1 MARKKNIIEQVIDG
15 HMTHS
20 WFARDKGGE
29 HINVLVFASD
39 KAEGEP
45 VGDWRMPAP
54 RDYTGMATLA
64 VRQTSFPQEAP

>member
-1 MARKKNIIEQVIDG
+1 MARKKNIIKQVIDG
-15 HMTHS
+15 RMTHS
-20 WFARDKGGE
+20 WFARDKDGE
-29 HINVLVFASD
+29 HISVLVFASD